1 MIQNNNIFQIKY
13 YLEKPFVIAK
23 LAEAEN
29 RVLLFII
36 EFSVATKN

>member
-1 MIQNNNIFQIKY
+1 MLCN
-13 YLEKPFVIAK
+13 KPFVIAK

-29 RVLLFII
+29 RVLLFIT